1 MVEQFEQL
9 TMSGAPGREGVDMVS
24 LPRPVGEYQERAL
37 AAPPPYDAFN
47 CSPDNMRMTVNAV
60 PVSTALK
67 ARWPLPLGAIVQPM
81 ADESKGRQVPVVSL
95 GSAGII
101 RCKRCRTYM
110 NPFMT
115 WTDGG
120 RKYKCNVCHVHND
133 IPGEYFS
140 HLDHEGRRCDVEQRP
155 ELAGGTVEYIAP
167 AEYMV
172 RPPMPPV
179 YFFAIDVSYAAVS
192 SGLLHSVSTTVK
204 ECLDKLPGEGRAM
217 VGFITFDSTLHF
229 YNLKASLSAPQM
241 MVVAELDE
249 PFLPLPDDLLVNA
262 ADSRGVLDALLTS
275 LPATFASN
283 SVVDSAMGPAL
294 QAAFHVMQHVGG
306 KLLLFQAAVPS
317 LGIGKVKNR
326 EVLSAYGTDR
336 ESTLRQP
343 DDPFFKRFA
352 AECSRVQISLNV
364 FSCSAG
370 HMDLASLAA
379 VPRYTCGDL
388 YHYPGFQSGRD
399 GVKLSAELR
408 HNLLRTT
415 AWEAVMRIRC
425 SEGLRIA
432 SFHGHF
438 FNRSSDLLALPTC
451 DPDKSFAVQVAHKEG
466 VVGTA
471 VAYVQCALLY
481 TSSQGERRIRV
492 HTLSVP
498 VVQDLSDMFRAADGT
513 ACAALLA
520 KLGVEKSLS
529 ARLDESRA
537 MVQQKVMLTFKEFK
551 LLNASL
557 LRGSNKLA
565 YPESLRYLPIYC
577 LGVVKSAALR
587 GGAKD
592 VNPDERM
599 AVGYDMMSA
608 PVAALARAAYP
619 DLYPL
624 HETGGDWGMEGPD
637 GAIVLPQTV
646 ALSGAYLDERGVFLL
661 DNGRVFILWLGRML
675 HTGWGQDVFGV
686 DLNSAGAQ
694 DSTQLSVEPE
704 RPGST
709 LSSRVNKLLAAL
721 RASRPLYQQC
731 FVVRQGSPLEMHVA
745 QYFVED
751 RGPAVPSYPDW
762 MLSIYKGVM
771 AK

>member
-1 MVEQFEQL
+1 
-9 TMSGAPGREGVDMVS
+9 MSGAPGREGVDMVS

-133 IPGEYFS
+133 IPGGYFS

-192 SGLLHSVSTTVK
+192 SGLLHSVSATVK
-204 ECLDKLPGEGRAM
+204 D
-217 VGFITFDSTLHF
+217 
-229 YNLKASLSAPQM
+229 LSAPQM

-352 AECSRVQISLNV
+352 AECSRVQ
-364 FSCSAG
+364 
-370 HMDLASLAA
+370 
-379 VPRYTCGDL
+379 
-388 YHYPGFQSGRD
+388 
-399 GVKLSAELR
+399 
-408 HNLLRTT
+408 
-415 AWEAVMRIRC
+415 
-425 SEGLRIA
+425 
-432 SFHGHF
+432 
-438 FNRSSDLLALPTC
+438 
-451 DPDKSFAVQVAHKEG
+451 
-466 VVGTA
+466 
-471 VAYVQCALLY
+471 
-481 TSSQGERRIRV
+481 RV
-492 HTLSVP
+492 HPTATTCLVLKLPVP
-498 VVQDLSDMFRAADGT
+498 QVS
-513 ACAALLA
+513 
-520 KLGVEKSLS
+520 
-529 ARLDESRA
+529 
-537 MVQQKVMLTFKEFK
+537 
-551 LLNASL
+551 
-557 LRGSNKLA
+557 
-565 YPESLRYLPIYC
+565 
-577 LGVVKSAALR
+577 
-587 GGAKD
+587 
-592 VNPDERM
+592 
-599 AVGYDMMSA
+599 
-608 PVAALARAAYP
+608 
-619 DLYPL
+619 
-624 HETGGDWGMEGPD
+624 
-637 GAIVLPQTV
+637 
-646 ALSGAYLDERGVFLL
+646 
-661 DNGRVFILWLGRML
+661 
-675 HTGWGQDVFGV
+675 
-686 DLNSAGAQ
+686 
-694 DSTQLSVEPE
+694 
-704 RPGST
+704 ST
-709 LSSRVNKLLAAL
+709 LL
-721 RASRPLYQQC
+721 
-731 FVVRQGSPLEMHVA
+731 
-745 QYFVED
+745 
-751 RGPAVPSYPDW
+751 
-762 MLSIYKGVM
+762 
-771 AK
+771 